1 MTITEA
7 QLSKFKKYTSVL
19 LSDSS
24 KVVTLLSVSDK
35 NNGWDTSGTANIEIM
50 WDGNIEQ
57 DEYSVSS
64 MLGNVKEFK
73 FNNRDLDFEYNQFLL
88 NLETEVSRCNKN
100 LVNLKTP
107 NLFKCYATKTK
118 SFIAT
123 CKRDNKRT
131 IKYIKNLLK

>member
-1 MTITEA
+1 MKITEN
-7 QLSKFKKYTSVL
+7 QLSNLKKYTSVL

-24 KVVTLLSVSDK
+24 KVVTLLSVSGK

-50 WDGNIEQ
+50 WSGNIEQ
-57 DEYSVSS
+57 DEYSISS
-64 MLGNVKEFK
+64 ILGSVKDFK
-73 FNNRDLDFEYNQFLL
+73 FNNRDLDVEYNQFLL
-88 NLETEVSRCNKN
+88 NLQIEVSRCNQD